1 MTKPNPMTEENP
13 KESVALIKLSDLKES
28 PYQGRFL
35 NETTKNDNSRAAQ
48 QLDELTASIE
58 SSGMMQPIIVRQVAD
73 GYEIID
79 GHRRVMAHKNL
90 GRGQVRAIIKDCTER
105 EAQIMAVVGNLQRK
119 NLTPIELAVT
129 YQKLLDTEVFKDKRE
144 LSKAIG
150 KDETYVGD
158 LLNTLNMD
166 TRIIDDLKNENSIKD
181 LRLLRSI
188 RRIEKVDSAGKSQ
201 KQFEVYIAAKHQGM
215 SREDLASFLKAKD
228 KPTQKNWNT
237 KKTASGV
244 TLKISTKKM
253 SPETIEKLLTLL
265 DNNMLAI
272 LDNLA

>member
-105 EAQIMAVVGNLQRK
+105 EAQIMAVVGAASAASK
-119 NLTPIELAVT
+119 KLTVLVNRRNSLRCTLPPNT
-129 YQKLLDTEVFKDKRE
+129 RE
-144 LSKAIG
+144 
-150 KDETYVGD
+150 
-158 LLNTLNMD
+158 
-166 TRIIDDLKNENSIKD
+166 
-181 LRLLRSI
+181 
-188 RRIEKVDSAGKSQ
+188 
-201 KQFEVYIAAKHQGM
+201 
-215 SREDLASFLKAKD
+215 
-228 KPTQKNWNT
+228 
-237 KKTASGV
+237 
-244 TLKISTKKM
+244 
-253 SPETIEKLLTLL
+253 
-265 DNNMLAI
+265 
-272 LDNLA
+272 